1 MNNLDTIIDFGSK
14 NLRLGVF
21 NQSSEKVY
29 SSNIKINEVLENNN
43 LDNALKNLVRDAE
56 KQLSTHLADVNILYD
71 SSEFNFIDFSIKKS
85 FDQPTLISK
94 HYKSLIEEANFII
107 SENNFRDQVIHI
119 DINNIIVDEN
129 RKLENLFDD
138 IKIKSLILEIKFI
151 CLKKSTINNLS
162 NKFKK
167 NNLNILCI
175 YCSSYVKSFFYKKS
189 IDTRKNII
197 FLDIG
202 YETTSA
208 LFFNN
213 NKFQF
218 LNSVPIGGN
227 NITKD
232 ISKVLKLNV
241 ELSEKIKSNLNSDII
256 FSENEQSTEIFEK
269 EFLDTIK
276 EKGLSLDLIKKII
289 YARIEETLNLS
300 FKAIDKNVSSDAIN
314 QLKIILIGQGSK
326 ILDNKYIDMAETTP
340 LIEEIDFYEE
350 STSNICESGLKL
362 FEGIN
367 TQEVQLVPKK
377 HKNKGLFERL
387 FYFFK

>member
-1 MNNLDTIIDFGSK
+1 MSNLDTIIDFGSK
-14 NLRLGVF
+14 NLRLCVF
-21 NQSSEKVY
+21 NQSSEKIY
-29 SSNIKINEVLENNN
+29 SSNIKIDEVLENDN
-43 LDNALKNLVRDAE
+43 LDKALKKLVRDAE

-71 SSEFNFIDFSIKKS
+71 SPEFNFIDFSIKKS

-94 HYKSLIEEANFII
+94 YYKTLVEEANFII

-119 DINNIIVDEN
+119 DINNIIVDDN

-151 CLKKSTINNLS
+151 CLKKSTINDLS

-202 YETTSA
+202 YERTSA

-213 NKFQF
+213 NKFEF
-218 LNSVPIGGN
+218 FNSVPIGGN

-232 ISKVLKLNV
+232 ISKVLKLDISYSEDLKRKFDQN
-241 ELSEKIKSNLNSDII
+241 ENEISFDKNSKNDINLFSEISEKNISIDLLKQVIQARVDEIINISIIQNNYFKNINFSEKPKIIFIGNGSKLISFINNFNLKNSFSELIFFDESDIKI
-256 FSENEQSTEIFEK
+256 CEAGINYHKSDERSLISIEKKLKKTGFFEK
-269 EFLDTIK
+269 FF
-276 EKGLSLDLIKKII
+276 
-289 YARIEETLNLS
+289 NLFS
-300 FKAIDKNVSSDAIN
+300 
-314 QLKIILIGQGSK
+314 
-326 ILDNKYIDMAETTP
+326 
-340 LIEEIDFYEE
+340 
-350 STSNICESGLKL
+350 
-362 FEGIN
+362 
-367 TQEVQLVPKK
+367 
-377 HKNKGLFERL
+377 R
-387 FYFFK
+387 

>member
-1 MNNLDTIIDFGSK
+1 MSNLDTIIDFGSK

-21 NQSSEKVY
+21 NQSSEKIY
-29 SSNIKINEVLENNN
+29 SSNIKINEVLENDN
-43 LDNALKNLVRDAE
+43 LDKALKKLVRDAE

-94 HYKSLIEEANFII
+94 HYKSLVEEANFII

-119 DINNIIVDEN
+119 DINNIIVDDN

-151 CLKKSTINNLS
+151 CLKKSTIKDLS

-175 YCSSYVKSFFYKKS
+175 YCTSYVKSFFYKKS

-202 YETTSA
+202 YERTSA

-232 ISKVLKLNV
+232 ISKVLKLDISYSEDLKTKFDKN
-241 ELSEKIKSNLNSDII
+241 ENEISFNKISINDINLFSEISEKNISIDLLKQVIQARVDEIINISIIQNNYFKNISSSEKPKII
-256 FSENEQSTEIFEK
+256 FIGNGSKLISFINNFNLKNSFSELIFFDESDTKICEAGINYHKSDERSLINIEKKLKKTGFFEK
-269 EFLDTIK
+269 FF
-276 EKGLSLDLIKKII
+276 
-289 YARIEETLNLS
+289 NLFS
-300 FKAIDKNVSSDAIN
+300 
-314 QLKIILIGQGSK
+314 
-326 ILDNKYIDMAETTP
+326 
-340 LIEEIDFYEE
+340 
-350 STSNICESGLKL
+350 
-362 FEGIN
+362 
-367 TQEVQLVPKK
+367 
-377 HKNKGLFERL
+377 R
-387 FYFFK
+387 

>member
-1 MNNLDTIIDFGSK
+1 MSNLDTIIDFGSK

-21 NQSSEKVY
+21 NQSSEIIY
-29 SSNIKINEVLENNN
+29 SSNIKINEVLENDN
-43 LDNALKNLVRDAE
+43 LDKALKKLVRDAE

-94 HYKSLIEEANFII
+94 HYKSLVEEANFII
-107 SENNFRDQVIHI
+107 SENNFRDEVIHI
-119 DINNIIVDEN
+119 DINNIIVDDN
-129 RKLENLFDD
+129 KKLENLSDD

-151 CLKKSTINNLS
+151 CLKKSLINYLS
-162 NKFKK
+162 NIFKK

-189 IDTRKNII
+189 IDTKNNFI

-202 YETTSA
+202 YERTTA

-232 ISKVLKLNV
+232 ISKVLKLDISYSEDLKTKFDKN
-241 ELSEKIKSNLNSDII
+241 ENEIFFNKISKNDINLFSEISEKNISIDLLKQVIQARVDEII
-256 FSENEQSTEIFEK
+256 
-269 EFLDTIK
+269 
-276 EKGLSLDLIKKII
+276 
-289 YARIEETLNLS
+289 
-300 FKAIDKNVSSDAIN
+300 NV
-314 QLKIILIGQGSK
+314 
-326 ILDNKYIDMAETTP
+326 
-340 LIEEIDFYEE
+340 
-350 STSNICESGLKL
+350 
-362 FEGIN
+362 
-367 TQEVQLVPKK
+367 
-377 HKNKGLFERL
+377 
-387 FYFFK
+387 

>member
-1 MNNLDTIIDFGSK
+1 MSNLDTIIDFGSK

-21 NQSSEKVY
+21 NQSSEKIY
-29 SSNIKINEVLENNN
+29 SSNIKINEVLENDN
-43 LDNALKNLVRDAE
+43 LDKALKKLVRDAE

-94 HYKSLIEEANFII
+94 HYKSLVEEANFII

-119 DINNIIVDEN
+119 DINNIIVDDN

-202 YETTSA
+202 YERTSA

-232 ISKVLKLNV
+232 ISKVLKLDISYSEDLKTKFDKN
-241 ELSEKIKSNLNSDII
+241 ENEISFNKISTNDINLFSEISEKNISIDLLKQVIQARVDEIINISIIQNNYFKNINSSEKPKII
-256 FSENEQSTEIFEK
+256 FIGNGSKLISFINNFNLKNSFSELIFFDENDTKICEAGINYHKSDERSLINIEKKLKKTGFFEK
-269 EFLDTIK
+269 FF
-276 EKGLSLDLIKKII
+276 
-289 YARIEETLNLS
+289 NLFS
-300 FKAIDKNVSSDAIN
+300 
-314 QLKIILIGQGSK
+314 
-326 ILDNKYIDMAETTP
+326 
-340 LIEEIDFYEE
+340 
-350 STSNICESGLKL
+350 
-362 FEGIN
+362 
-367 TQEVQLVPKK
+367 
-377 HKNKGLFERL
+377 R
-387 FYFFK
+387 

>member
-1 MNNLDTIIDFGSK
+1 MSNLDTIIDFGSK

-21 NQSSEKVY
+21 NQSSEKIY
-29 SSNIKINEVLENNN
+29 SSNIKINEILENDN
-43 LDNALKNLVRDAE
+43 LDKALKKLVRDAE

-94 HYKSLIEEANFII
+94 HYKSLVEEANFII

-119 DINNIIVDEN
+119 DINNIIVDDN
-129 RKLENLFDD
+129 RKLENLSDD

-151 CLKKSTINNLS
+151 CLKKSTIKDLS

-202 YETTSA
+202 YERTSA

-232 ISKVLKLNV
+232 ISKVLKLDISYSEDLKTKFDKN
-241 ELSEKIKSNLNSDII
+241 ENEISFNKISTNDINLFSEISEKNISIDLLKQVIQARVDEIINISIIQNNYFKNINSSEKPKII
-256 FSENEQSTEIFEK
+256 FIGNGSKLISFINNFNLKNSFSELIFFDENDTKICEAGINYHKSDERSLINIEKKLKKTGFFEK
-269 EFLDTIK
+269 FF
-276 EKGLSLDLIKKII
+276 
-289 YARIEETLNLS
+289 NLFS
-300 FKAIDKNVSSDAIN
+300 
-314 QLKIILIGQGSK
+314 
-326 ILDNKYIDMAETTP
+326 
-340 LIEEIDFYEE
+340 
-350 STSNICESGLKL
+350 
-362 FEGIN
+362 
-367 TQEVQLVPKK
+367 
-377 HKNKGLFERL
+377 R
-387 FYFFK
+387 

>member
-1 MNNLDTIIDFGSK
+1 MSNLDTIIDFGSK

-21 NQSSEKVY
+21 NQSSEKIY
-29 SSNIKINEVLENNN
+29 SSNIKINEVLENDN
-43 LDNALKNLVRDAE
+43 LDKALKKLVRDAE

-119 DINNIIVDEN
+119 DINNIIVDDN

-202 YETTSA
+202 YERTSA

-232 ISKVLKLNV
+232 ISKVLKLDISYSEDLKTKFDKN
-241 ELSEKIKSNLNSDII
+241 ENEISFNKISTNDTNLFSEISEKNISIDLLKQVIQARVDEIINISIIQNNYFKNINFSEKPKII
-256 FSENEQSTEIFEK
+256 FIGNGSKLISFINNFNLKKSFSELIFFDESDTKICEAGIIYHKSDERSLINIEKKLKKTGFFEK
-269 EFLDTIK
+269 FF
-276 EKGLSLDLIKKII
+276 
-289 YARIEETLNLS
+289 NLFS
-300 FKAIDKNVSSDAIN
+300 
-314 QLKIILIGQGSK
+314 
-326 ILDNKYIDMAETTP
+326 
-340 LIEEIDFYEE
+340 
-350 STSNICESGLKL
+350 
-362 FEGIN
+362 
-367 TQEVQLVPKK
+367 
-377 HKNKGLFERL
+377 R
-387 FYFFK
+387 

>member
-1 MNNLDTIIDFGSK
+1 MSNLDTIIDFGSK

-21 NQSSEKVY
+21 NQSSEKIY
-29 SSNIKINEVLENNN
+29 SSNIKINEVLENDN
-43 LDNALKNLVRDAE
+43 LDKALKKLVRDAE

-107 SENNFRDQVIHI
+107 SENNFRDKVIHI
-119 DINNIIVDEN
+119 DINNIIVDDN

-202 YETTSA
+202 YERTSA

-232 ISKVLKLNV
+232 ISKVLKLDISYSEDLKTKFDKN
-241 ELSEKIKSNLNSDII
+241 ENEISFNKISTNDTNLFSEISEKNISIDLLKQVIQARVDEIINISIIQNNYFKNISFSEKPKII
-256 FSENEQSTEIFEK
+256 FIGNGSKLISFINNFNLKKSFSELIFFDESDTKICEAGIIYHKSDERSLINIEKKLKKTGFFEK
-269 EFLDTIK
+269 FF
-276 EKGLSLDLIKKII
+276 
-289 YARIEETLNLS
+289 NLFS
-300 FKAIDKNVSSDAIN
+300 
-314 QLKIILIGQGSK
+314 
-326 ILDNKYIDMAETTP
+326 
-340 LIEEIDFYEE
+340 
-350 STSNICESGLKL
+350 
-362 FEGIN
+362 
-367 TQEVQLVPKK
+367 
-377 HKNKGLFERL
+377 R
-387 FYFFK
+387 

>member
-1 MNNLDTIIDFGSK
+1 MSNLDTIIDFGSK

-21 NQSSEKVY
+21 NQSSEKIY
-29 SSNIKINEVLENNN
+29 SSNIKINEVLENDN
-43 LDNALKNLVRDAE
+43 LDKALKKLVRDAE

-94 HYKSLIEEANFII
+94 HYKSLVEEANFII

-119 DINNIIVDEN
+119 DINNIIVDDN
-129 RKLENLFDD
+129 RKLENLSDD

-202 YETTSA
+202 YERTSA

-232 ISKVLKLNV
+232 ISKVLKLDISYSEDLKTKFDKN
-241 ELSEKIKSNLNSDII
+241 ENEISFNKISINDINLFSEISEKNISIDLLKQVIQARVDEIINISIIQNNYFKNISSSEKPKII
-256 FSENEQSTEIFEK
+256 FIGNGSKLISFINNFNLKNSFSELIFFDESDTKICEAGINYHKSDERSLINIEKKLKKTGFFEK
-269 EFLDTIK
+269 FF
-276 EKGLSLDLIKKII
+276 
-289 YARIEETLNLS
+289 NLFS
-300 FKAIDKNVSSDAIN
+300 
-314 QLKIILIGQGSK
+314 
-326 ILDNKYIDMAETTP
+326 
-340 LIEEIDFYEE
+340 
-350 STSNICESGLKL
+350 
-362 FEGIN
+362 
-367 TQEVQLVPKK
+367 
-377 HKNKGLFERL
+377 R
-387 FYFFK
+387 

>member
-1 MNNLDTIIDFGSK
+1 MSNLDTIIDFGSK

-21 NQSSEKVY
+21 NQSSEKIY
-29 SSNIKINEVLENNN
+29 SSNLKINEVFQNDN
-43 LDNALKNLVRDAE
+43 LDKALKKLVRDAE

-94 HYKSLIEEANFII
+94 HFKSLVEEANFII

-119 DINNIIVDEN
+119 DINNIIVDDN

-151 CLKKSTINNLS
+151 CLKKSTIKDLS

-202 YETTSA
+202 YERTSA
-208 LFFNN
+208 LFYNN

-232 ISKVLKLNV
+232 ISKVLKLDISYSEDLKTKFDKN
-241 ELSEKIKSNLNSDII
+241 ENEISFNKISTNDINLFSEISEKNISIDLLKQVIQARVDEIINISIIQNNYFKNINSSEKPKII
-256 FSENEQSTEIFEK
+256 FIGNGSKLISFINNFNLKNSFSELIFFDENDTKICEAGINYHKSDERSLINIEKKLKKTGFFEK
-269 EFLDTIK
+269 FF
-276 EKGLSLDLIKKII
+276 
-289 YARIEETLNLS
+289 NLFS
-300 FKAIDKNVSSDAIN
+300 
-314 QLKIILIGQGSK
+314 
-326 ILDNKYIDMAETTP
+326 
-340 LIEEIDFYEE
+340 
-350 STSNICESGLKL
+350 
-362 FEGIN
+362 
-367 TQEVQLVPKK
+367 
-377 HKNKGLFERL
+377 R
-387 FYFFK
+387 

>member
-1 MNNLDTIIDFGSK
+1 MSNLDTIIDFGSK

-21 NQSSEKVY
+21 NQSSEKIY
-29 SSNIKINEVLENNN
+29 SSNIKIDEVLENDN
-43 LDNALKNLVRDAE
+43 LDKALKKLVRDAE

-107 SENNFRDQVIHI
+107 SENNFRDKVIHI
-119 DINNIIVDEN
+119 DINNIIVDDN

-202 YETTSA
+202 YERTSA

-218 LNSVPIGGN
+218 LNSVPLGGN

-232 ISKVLKLNV
+232 ISKVLKLDISYSEDLKTKFDKN
-241 ELSEKIKSNLNSDII
+241 ENEISFNKISTNDTNLFSEISEKNISIDLLKQVIQARVDEIINISIIQNNYFKNINFSEKPKIIFIGNGSKLISFINNFNLKNSFSELIFFDESDIKI
-256 FSENEQSTEIFEK
+256 CEAGINYHKSDERSLISIEKKLKKTGFFEK
-269 EFLDTIK
+269 FF
-276 EKGLSLDLIKKII
+276 
-289 YARIEETLNLS
+289 NLFS
-300 FKAIDKNVSSDAIN
+300 
-314 QLKIILIGQGSK
+314 
-326 ILDNKYIDMAETTP
+326 
-340 LIEEIDFYEE
+340 
-350 STSNICESGLKL
+350 
-362 FEGIN
+362 
-367 TQEVQLVPKK
+367 
-377 HKNKGLFERL
+377 R
-387 FYFFK
+387 

>member
-1 MNNLDTIIDFGSK
+1 MSKLDTIIDFGSK
-14 NLRLGVF
+14 NFRLGVF
-21 NQSSEKVY
+21 NQSSEKIY
-29 SSNIKINEVLENNN
+29 SSNIKINEVLENDN
-43 LDNALKNLVRDAE
+43 LDKALKKLVRDAE
-56 KQLSTHLADVNILYD
+56 KQLSTHLADVTILYD

-94 HYKSLIEEANFII
+94 HYRSLVEEANFII

-119 DINNIIVDEN
+119 DINNIIVDDN

-151 CLKKSTINNLS
+151 CLKKSTINYLS

-202 YETTSA
+202 YERTSA

-232 ISKVLKLNV
+232 ISKVLKLDISYCENLKTIFDKN
-241 ELSEKIKSNLNSDII
+241 ENEISFNKISTNEINLYSEISEKNISIDLLKQVIQARVDEIINISIIQHNYFKNITSSEKPKII
-256 FSENEQSTEIFEK
+256 FIGNGSKLISFIDNFNLKNYFSELIFFDESDAKICEAGINYHKSDERSLINIEKKQKKTGFFEK
-269 EFLDTIK
+269 FF
-276 EKGLSLDLIKKII
+276 
-289 YARIEETLNLS
+289 NLFS
-300 FKAIDKNVSSDAIN
+300 
-314 QLKIILIGQGSK
+314 
-326 ILDNKYIDMAETTP
+326 
-340 LIEEIDFYEE
+340 
-350 STSNICESGLKL
+350 
-362 FEGIN
+362 
-367 TQEVQLVPKK
+367 
-377 HKNKGLFERL
+377 R
-387 FYFFK
+387 

>member
-1 MNNLDTIIDFGSK
+1 MSNLDTIIDFGSK

-21 NQSSEKVY
+21 NQSSEKIY
-29 SSNIKINEVLENNN
+29 SSNIKINEVLENDN
-43 LDNALKNLVRDAE
+43 LDKALKKLVRDAE

-94 HYKSLIEEANFII
+94 HYKSLVEEANFII

-119 DINNIIVDEN
+119 DINNIIVDDN
-129 RKLENLFDD
+129 RKLENLSDD

-151 CLKKSTINNLS
+151 CLKKSTIKDLS

-175 YCSSYVKSFFYKKS
+175 YCTSYVKSFFYKKS

-202 YETTSA
+202 YERTSA

-232 ISKVLKLNV
+232 ISKVLKLDISYSEDLKTKFDKN
-241 ELSEKIKSNLNSDII
+241 ENEISFNKISTNDTNLFSEISEKNISIDLLKQVIQARVDEIINISIIQNNYFKNINSSEKPKII
-256 FSENEQSTEIFEK
+256 FIGNGSKLISFINNFNLKNSFSELIFFDESDTKICEAGINYHKSDERSLINIEKKLKKTGFFEK
-269 EFLDTIK
+269 FF
-276 EKGLSLDLIKKII
+276 
-289 YARIEETLNLS
+289 NLFS
-300 FKAIDKNVSSDAIN
+300 
-314 QLKIILIGQGSK
+314 
-326 ILDNKYIDMAETTP
+326 
-340 LIEEIDFYEE
+340 
-350 STSNICESGLKL
+350 
-362 FEGIN
+362 
-367 TQEVQLVPKK
+367 
-377 HKNKGLFERL
+377 R
-387 FYFFK
+387 

>member
-1 MNNLDTIIDFGSK
+1 MSNLDTIIDFGSK

-21 NQSSEKVY
+21 NQSSEKIY
-29 SSNIKINEVLENNN
+29 SSNIKINEVLENDN
-43 LDNALKNLVRDAE
+43 LDKALKKLVRDAE

-107 SENNFRDQVIHI
+107 SENNFRDKVIHI
-119 DINNIIVDEN
+119 DINNIIIDDN

-151 CLKKSTINNLS
+151 CLKKSTIKDLS

-202 YETTSA
+202 YERTSA
-208 LFFNN
+208 LFYNN

-232 ISKVLKLNV
+232 ISKVLKLDISYSEDLKTKFDKN
-241 ELSEKIKSNLNSDII
+241 ENEISFNKISTNDINLFSEISEKNISIDLLKQVIQARVDEIINISIIQNNYFKNISSSEKPKII
-256 FSENEQSTEIFEK
+256 FIGNGSKLISFINNFNLKKSFSELIFFDESDTKICEAGINYHKSDERSLINIEKKLKKTGFFEK
-269 EFLDTIK
+269 FF
-276 EKGLSLDLIKKII
+276 
-289 YARIEETLNLS
+289 NLFS
-300 FKAIDKNVSSDAIN
+300 
-314 QLKIILIGQGSK
+314 
-326 ILDNKYIDMAETTP
+326 
-340 LIEEIDFYEE
+340 
-350 STSNICESGLKL
+350 
-362 FEGIN
+362 
-367 TQEVQLVPKK
+367 
-377 HKNKGLFERL
+377 R
-387 FYFFK
+387 

>member
-1 MNNLDTIIDFGSK
+1 MSNLDTIIDFGSK

-21 NQSSEKVY
+21 NQSSEKIY
-29 SSNIKINEVLENNN
+29 SSNIKINEVLENDN
-43 LDNALKNLVRDAE
+43 LDKALKKLVRDAE

-94 HYKSLIEEANFII
+94 HYKSLVEEANFII

-119 DINNIIVDEN
+119 DINNIIVDDN

-138 IKIKSLILEIKFI
+138 IEIKSLILEIKFI
-151 CLKKSTINNLS
+151 CLKKSTINDLS

-202 YETTSA
+202 YERTSA

-232 ISKVLKLNV
+232 ISKVLKLDISYSEDLKTKFNKN
-241 ELSEKIKSNLNSDII
+241 ENEISFNKISTNDINLFREISEKNISIDLLKQVIQARVDEIINISIIQNNYFKNINSSEKPKIIFIGNGSKLMSFINNFNLKNSFSELIFFDESDIKI
-256 FSENEQSTEIFEK
+256 CEAGINYHKSDERSLINIEKKLKKTGFFEK
-269 EFLDTIK
+269 FF
-276 EKGLSLDLIKKII
+276 
-289 YARIEETLNLS
+289 NLFS
-300 FKAIDKNVSSDAIN
+300 
-314 QLKIILIGQGSK
+314 
-326 ILDNKYIDMAETTP
+326 
-340 LIEEIDFYEE
+340 
-350 STSNICESGLKL
+350 
-362 FEGIN
+362 
-367 TQEVQLVPKK
+367 
-377 HKNKGLFERL
+377 R
-387 FYFFK
+387 

>member
-1 MNNLDTIIDFGSK
+1 MSNLDTIIDFGSK
-14 NLRLGVF
+14 NLRIGVF
-21 NQSSEKVY
+21 NQSSEKIY
-29 SSNIKINEVLENNN
+29 SSNIKINEVLENDN
-43 LDNALKNLVRDAE
+43 LDKALKKLVRDAE

-94 HYKSLIEEANFII
+94 HYKSLVEEANFII

-119 DINNIIVDEN
+119 DINNIIVDDN

-151 CLKKSTINNLS
+151 CLKKSTINDLS

-202 YETTSA
+202 YERTSA

-232 ISKVLKLNV
+232 ISKVLKLDISYSEDLKTKFNKN
-241 ELSEKIKSNLNSDII
+241 ENEISFNKISTNDINLFSEISEKNISIDLLKQVIQARVDEIINISIIQNNYFKNINFSEKPKIIFIGNGSKLISFINNFNLKNSFSELIFFDESDIKI
-256 FSENEQSTEIFEK
+256 CEAGINYHKSDERSLISIEKKLKKTGFFEK
-269 EFLDTIK
+269 FF
-276 EKGLSLDLIKKII
+276 
-289 YARIEETLNLS
+289 NLFS
-300 FKAIDKNVSSDAIN
+300 
-314 QLKIILIGQGSK
+314 
-326 ILDNKYIDMAETTP
+326 
-340 LIEEIDFYEE
+340 
-350 STSNICESGLKL
+350 
-362 FEGIN
+362 
-367 TQEVQLVPKK
+367 
-377 HKNKGLFERL
+377 R
-387 FYFFK
+387 